1 MAAEE
6 AVCGGGGESQ
16 EPELLVKEVPEA
28 SPELKELEK
37 HVREGKGEVQEAELP
52 VDEVPSVSPQ
62 LKELEKPVSGGEGE
76 VLEAE
81 SPVDE
86 APSVSPKLKEL
97 EKPVCGG
104 EGELQEAES
113 SVDEAPSVLP
123 ELKELEKPVSG
134 REGEVL
140 EAESPVDE
148 APSVSPELKE
158 LEKAV
163 CGGEGESNAA
173 SGHGHEDGVDGNSEA
188 GALMVNGHLHPEVP
202 DCVEEVN
209 DELAAPEITGL
220 IEQEMEGREP
230 EGMGVMMSDLHDHT
244 DTTISESKVSS
255 EDNSIEHDVT
265 ELIMQETII
274 GEQDGS
280 DVSTANGHAH
290 VGKND
295 DCDASAKNPDVGDG
309 QSTCEQTAGDSV
321 KLVEQDDLDGYV
333 TNGHEHDDT
342 SVDVDVAAAMLDV
355 HGNKSKGQDTAAF
368 VELETATVE
377 HDQADI
383 SLTSGHDQVDRN
395 SDSGEAEA
403 KSEVC
408 DCNGKR
414 RESSTDSTEMF
425 RQEAMTGEQGTGNES
440 VDNGFDHPNANADL
454 AEAPT
459 QVMVCSKDSG
469 MVQSAVEGVE
479 SVPHERTLKVAD
491 QQTEGD
497 ANVDNKEVPREEAKI
512 TNWYEH
518 VEESAVLEPQIED
531 GQHDFALVERLD
543 NRTVEEEEILQ
554 DTCTSGVDI
563 AAVEADALYV
573 ERNGEA
579 ALEGTKTK
587 EKHEKTN
594 NEILQVDDF
603 SSDNVECLVQSDELI
618 KADGDTTFQTAEPVS
633 YSMGETEKEEA
644 GGPVYSKEAS
654 LVSVQLQTTASFQ
667 ETEDELS
674 ATPGNHIADNSDIE
688 KIDTELKQEPDME
701 VFDGAQ
707 LSAAPNVVSAIH
719 GKIRSSDLTDS
730 DVAEFER
737 STPACNSGTPS
748 AALTG
753 VSDSNVNSTASVAQ
767 VEDDASDEGKI
778 INENLTATVT
788 QVEQDGPS
796 IDDDKIPADGT
807 VDDVCSRNA
816 KACITSCE
824 AQTEYLED
832 IASTTVDVIHDKQN
846 GDGNIHDDNS
856 NITGDHN
863 ESQLEITTDNENR
876 EDLQVINPNSICLMK
891 VPKFSSEALWA
902 DIQDA
907 QSRLDELTQKRD
919 AINILRKKKRDLCDG
934 YQMQLEAARE
944 QERGARAAHGGK
956 RQDLNSLQ
964 SMIGRLN
971 KANSIQDIDAM
982 IEMKEKTITHE
993 SISLKD
999 EKQLLQDIKELK
1011 AQKKQLYSNMG
1022 SRTEMDEAFN
1032 NKEHIHEK
1040 HKILKKD
1047 SDVLLTNLKSLED
1060 KTRFIKKALD
1070 DERDALRKL
1079 NEEHRAAN
1087 EIRQKAYDEWFE
1099 LKKEPGRKNKFFFTY
1114 RKDYGT
1120 AQEYANKRD
1129 VMGLALFCN
1138 NQVESLMELWNKDDD
1153 FRRQYVESNKNST
1166 LRRLGAPDGRRLGP
1180 DEVPPVIPRKFS
1192 RMQSDTSRLPV
1203 SSRHV
1208 STSASEAMPPKPAS
1222 SVTTVEEESFP
1233 VLQGSQNS
1241 KPSKP
1246 KVPDNSSSNET
1257 PRAPVTQKE
1266 DVEKIEK
1273 EKKQRMEEDLELARQ
1288 AAELACREEEIRQE
1302 KAAAEKERLRL
1313 EQKAKAKEAEER
1325 KRRKAEKAQERAEF
1339 RARKEAEE
1347 KKAKKDRRK
1356 GSTSDSVN
1364 DNGEGN
1370 AEATVANGADPS
1382 STENSREVDNPQ
1394 HRAPKKRPSV
1404 ALKQLN
1410 KMEPM
1415 PLALRNKGRRKM
1427 RQYIIV
1433 AVVAAFSV
1441 LALVMAS
1448 KYVPSN
1454 FRASSS

>member
-76 VLEAE
+76 
-81 SPVDE
+81 
-86 APSVSPKLKEL
+86 
-97 EKPVCGG
+97 
-104 EGELQEAES
+104 
-113 SVDEAPSVLP
+113 
-123 ELKELEKPVSG
+123 
-134 REGEVL
+134 
-140 EAESPVDE
+140 AESPVDE

-163 CGGEGESNAA
+163 CGGEGEEVELPVEEAPAASLELKELEECVGETELVVKEAPAALPELNEVEKCIGETELPVEEKLAALPELKEVEKHVGEGEAVSNTVMVADNNSGDLTKEVSDLESKLDPAVLGEDGEVQSNAA

-767 VEDDASDEGKI
+767 VEDDASD
-778 INENLTATVT
+778 
-788 QVEQDGPS
+788 
-796 IDDDKIPADGT
+796 
-807 VDDVCSRNA
+807 
-816 KACITSCE
+816 
-824 AQTEYLED
+824 ED